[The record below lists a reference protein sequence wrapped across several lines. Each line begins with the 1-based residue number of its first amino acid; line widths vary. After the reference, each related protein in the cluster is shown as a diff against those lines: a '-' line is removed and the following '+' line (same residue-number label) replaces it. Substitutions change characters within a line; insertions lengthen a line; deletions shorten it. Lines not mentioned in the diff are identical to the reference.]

1 MSAIRNCLAPTTS
14 GRHRLA
20 DSQQAVADVVLR
32 DTRCLRYARCAMGT
46 RKVIAAAAG
55 SALLHLCLLYVL
67 SKPNTPAKV
76 FGEPPQLEIDF
87 AIVESVAAVTPQ
99 TARKIVEGS
108 PVSRQAR
115 ARTPAATSGIV
126 EPSGLVPDLGETST
140 VLPSA
145 AADTF
150 ADKLWTLRGTAV
162 PTMDP
167 FVNKLEPEDP
177 NTLFRHGAPNVIKN
191 PKSPSPS
198 RLVKGQGDVK
208 MRVDADGRI
217 TGFED
222 PKVKA
227 GIVVGVVGLLPIIG
241 VGARF
246 DLNDVIIRATGKQ
259 PYRYEQ
265 HRLAE
270 STREDRLCQMAQAYA
285 QDKRQALY
293 NLKEQLQQIW
303 SQRDASLEQRQVLI
317 FDLWDECAEED
328 RSDSSGA
335 MARATIEAFIRQNML
350 PGSSTAFTSDRLA
363 MVNRRRTSHRVFA
376 PYQSMN
382 WDAGVEGL

>member
-1 MSAIRNCLAPTTS
+1 
-14 GRHRLA
+14 
-20 DSQQAVADVVLR
+20 
-32 DTRCLRYARCAMGT
+32 MGT
-46 RKVIAAAAG
+46 RKVIGAAAG
-55 SALLHLCLLYVL
+55 SALLHLCLLYVF
-67 SKPNTPAKV
+67 SKFKAPV
-76 FGEPPQLEIDF
+76 VLVREQPQLEIDF
-87 AIVESVAAVTPQ
+87 AIVESVTAVTPQ

-115 ARTPAATSGIV
+115 VRTPAAKSGMV
-126 EPSGLVPDLGETST
+126 QPNGLVPVLGNTST

-150 ADKLWTLRGTAV
+150 ADKLWTLRGTSV
-162 PTMDP
+162 PTMDS

-177 NTLFRHGAPNVIKN
+177 NTLFRHAAPNVIKN

-217 TGFED
+217 AGFED

-227 GIVVGVVGLLPIIG
+227 GIVAGVVGLLPIIG

-303 SQRDASLEQRQVLI
+303 SQRDASLEQRQLLI
-317 FDLWDECAEED
+317 FELWDECAEED

-335 MARATIEAFIRQNML
+335 MARATIEAFIRKNML

-363 MVNRRRTSHRVFA
+363 MLNRRRTSHRVFA